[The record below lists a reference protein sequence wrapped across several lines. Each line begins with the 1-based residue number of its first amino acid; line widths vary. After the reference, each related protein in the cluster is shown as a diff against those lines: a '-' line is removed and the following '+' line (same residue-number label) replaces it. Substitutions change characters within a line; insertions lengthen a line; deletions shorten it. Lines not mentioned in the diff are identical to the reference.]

1 MIIKLY
7 TILKK
12 YAMIFL
18 SLYLGGEYMSEFIN
32 YVFQRSQTINKIDN
46 HLYKKYDVKNGLRN
60 EDGTGVLVGLTKISY
75 VVGYEKENGK
85 KVDTE
90 GKLYYRGIKVSDFIS
105 GHDPK
110 DRFLFEE
117 ACFLILFGYLP
128 NKEELESFKK
138 ELAQHYELPINY
150 LHVRL
155 LSFPVQNMMNKLQQE
170 VLMLYTYDNNPDD
183 VSPDGTLEKGLDLI
197 AKIPE
202 IICYSYRSKV
212 HYYDNQSLF
221 IHPIRADYSI
231 AENILQMLRINQKFT
246 QTEATVLDMCLV
258 LHADHG
264 GGNNSTFT
272 NVVMSSTGT
281 DIYSCFSGA
290 IGSLKGPK
298 HGGANLAVAKQMK
311 LAIDQLGLNPS
322 DEDMLALIRKILD
335 KDFNDHSGLIY
346 GIGHAVYT
354 LSDPRCQIL
363 SKKCKELAIEKN
375 RLPEYEFYHRFGTLA
390 VQEIKARKGINVCA
404 NIDFYSGLVYDM
416 LGIPKDLYTLM
427 FVIGRSVGWVAHNIE
442 NKLYS
447 GKIIRP
453 AGKYVGEKK
462 KYIRLND
469 R

>member
-1 MIIKLY
+1 
-7 TILKK
+7 
-12 YAMIFL
+12 
-18 SLYLGGEYMSEFIN
+18 MSEFIN
-32 YVFQRSQTINKIDN
+32 YVFKRSQTLNKIDN
-46 HLYKKYDVKNGLRN
+46 QLYKKYDVKNGLRN
-60 EDGTGVLVGLTKISY
+60 EDGTGVLVGLTKISD
-75 VVGYEKENGK
+75 VVGYKKENGK
-85 KVDTE
+85 KIDID

-138 ELAQHYELPINY
+138 DLAHRYELPINY
-150 LHVRL
+150 LNVRL
-155 LSFPVQNMMNKLQQE
+155 LSFPMQNMMNKLQQE
-170 VLMLYTYDNNPDD
+170 VLMLYTYDDNPDD
-183 VSPDGTLEKGLDLI
+183 VSPDGTLDKGLDLI

-202 IICYSYRSKV
+202 IVCYAYRSKV
-212 HYYDNQSLF
+212 HYYDTQSLF
-221 IHPIRADYSI
+221 IHPIREDYSI
-231 AENILQMLRINQKFT
+231 AENILQMLRIDQKFT
-246 QTEATVLDMCLV
+246 ETEATVLDMCLV

-281 DIYSCFSGA
+281 DIYSCFAGA

-311 LAIDQLGLNPS
+311 KAIDEIGLKPT
-322 DEDMLALIRKILD
+322 DDQILTLIRKILD
-335 KDFNDHSGLIY
+335 KDFNDKTGLIY

-354 LSDPRCQIL
+354 LSDPRCVIL
-363 SKKCKELAIEKN
+363 SQKCKELAIEKG
-375 RLPEYEFYHRFGTLA
+375 RLDEYEFYNRFEKMA
-390 VQEIKARKGINVCA
+390 IQEIRERKGINVCA
-404 NIDFYSGLVYDM
+404 NVDFYSGLVYDM
-416 LGIPKDLYTLM
+416 LGIPKDLYTLL

-453 AGKYVGEKK
+453 AGKYVGDKK
-462 KYIRLND
+462 KYVKLNE

>member
-1 MIIKLY
+1 
-7 TILKK
+7 
-12 YAMIFL
+12 
-18 SLYLGGEYMSEFIN
+18 MSEFID
-32 YVFQRSQTINKIDN
+32 YVFKRSETLNKIDN
-46 HLYKKYDVKNGLRN
+46 NLYKKYDVKNGLRN
-60 EDGTGVLVGLTKISY
+60 EDGTGVLVGLTRISD
-75 VVGYEKENGK
+75 VVGYKKENGK
-85 KVDTE
+85 KIDTA
-90 GKLYYRGIKVSDFIS
+90 GKLYYRGVKVSDFIS

-110 DRFLFEE
+110 NRFLFEE

-128 NKEELESFKK
+128 NKDELEAFKK
-138 ELAQHYELPINY
+138 ELANRYELPINY
-150 LHVRL
+150 LNVRL
-155 LSFPVQNMMNKLQQE
+155 LSFPMQNMMNKLQQE
-170 VLMLYTYDNNPDD
+170 VLMLYTYDQNPDD
-183 VSPDGTLEKGLDLI
+183 VSPAGTLDKGLDLI

-202 IICYSYRSKV
+202 IVCYAYRSKV
-212 HYYDNQSLF
+212 HYFDNESLF
-221 IHPIRADYSI
+221 IHPIRPDYSI
-231 AENILQMLRINQKFT
+231 AENILQMLRINQEFT
-246 QTEATVLDMCLV
+246 ETEANILDMCLV

-281 DIYSCFSGA
+281 DIYSCFAGA

-311 LAIDQLGLNPS
+311 LAIDELGLHPS
-322 DEDMLALIRKILD
+322 DEDMLELIRRILD
-335 KDFNDHSGLIY
+335 KDFNDHAGLIY

-363 SKKCKELAIEKN
+363 SQKCKELAVEKD
-375 RLPEYEFYHRFGTLA
+375 RLAEYEFYNRFEKLA
-390 VQEIKARKGINVCA
+390 IQEIKERKGINVCA

-416 LGIPKDLYTLM
+416 LGIPKDLYTLL

-453 AGKYVGEKK
+453 AGKYVGDKK
-462 KYIRLND
+462 KYVKLNE

>member
-1 MIIKLY
+1 
-7 TILKK
+7 
-12 YAMIFL
+12 
-18 SLYLGGEYMSEFIN
+18 MSEFID
-32 YVFQRSQTINKIDN
+32 YVFKRSQTLNKIDN
-46 HLYKKYDVKNGLRN
+46 QLYKKYDVKNGLRN
-60 EDGTGVLVGLTKISY
+60 EDGTGVLVGLTKISD
-75 VVGYEKENGK
+75 VVGYKKENGK
-85 KVDTE
+85 KIDID

-138 ELAQHYELPINY
+138 DLAHRYELPINY
-150 LHVRL
+150 LNVRL
-155 LSFPVQNMMNKLQQE
+155 LSFPMQNMMNKLQQE
-170 VLMLYTYDNNPDD
+170 VLMLYTYDDNPDD
-183 VSPDGTLEKGLDLI
+183 VSPDGTLDKGLDLI

-202 IICYSYRSKV
+202 IVCYAYRSKV
-212 HYYDNQSLF
+212 HYYDTQSLF
-221 IHPIRADYSI
+221 IHPIREDYSI
-231 AENILQMLRINQKFT
+231 AENILQMLRIDQKFT
-246 QTEATVLDMCLV
+246 ETEATVLDMCLV

-281 DIYSCFSGA
+281 DIYSCFAGA

-311 LAIDQLGLNPS
+311 KAIDEIGLKPT
-322 DEDMLALIRKILD
+322 DDQILTLIRKILD
-335 KDFNDHSGLIY
+335 KDFNDKTGLIY

-354 LSDPRCQIL
+354 LSDPRCVIL
-363 SKKCKELAIEKN
+363 SQKCKELAIEKG
-375 RLPEYEFYHRFGTLA
+375 RLDEYEFYNRFEKMA
-390 VQEIKARKGINVCA
+390 IQEIKERKGINVCA
-404 NIDFYSGLVYDM
+404 NVDFYSGLVYDM
-416 LGIPKDLYTLM
+416 LGIPKDLYTLL

-453 AGKYVGEKK
+453 AGKYVGDKK
-462 KYIRLND
+462 KYVKLNE

>member
-1 MIIKLY
+1 
-7 TILKK
+7 
-12 YAMIFL
+12 
-18 SLYLGGEYMSEFIN
+18 MSEFID
-32 YVFQRSQTINKIDN
+32 YVFKRSETLNKIDN
-46 HLYKKYDVKNGLRN
+46 SLYKKYDVKNGLRN
-60 EDGTGVLVGLTKISY
+60 EDGTGVLVGLTRISD
-75 VVGYEKENGK
+75 VVGYKKENGK
-85 KVDTE
+85 KVDTA
-90 GKLYYRGIKVSDFIS
+90 GKLYYRGVKVSDFIS

-110 DRFLFEE
+110 NRFLFEE

-128 NKEELESFKK
+128 NKDELEAFKK
-138 ELAQHYELPINY
+138 ELANRYELPINY
-150 LHVRL
+150 LQARL
-155 LSFPVQNMMNKLQQE
+155 LSFPMQNMMNKLQQE
-170 VLMLYTYDNNPDD
+170 VLMLYTYDDYPDD
-183 VSPDGTLEKGLDLI
+183 ISPEGTLNKGLDLI

-202 IICYSYRSKV
+202 IVCYAYRSKV
-212 HYYDNQSLF
+212 HYYDNESLF

-231 AENILQMLRINQKFT
+231 AENILQMLRIDQEFT
-246 QTEATVLDMCLV
+246 KTEANILDMCLV

-281 DIYSCFSGA
+281 DIYSCFAGA

-311 LAIDQLGLNPS
+311 LAIDELGLKAS
-322 DEDMLALIRKILD
+322 DEDMLHLIRRILD
-335 KDFNDHSGLIY
+335 KDFNDYTGLVY

-363 SKKCKELAIEKN
+363 SQKCKELAIEKN
-375 RLPEYEFYHRFGTLA
+375 RLAEYEFYNKFEKLA
-390 VQEIKARKGINVCA
+390 IQEIKDRKGLNVCA
-404 NIDFYSGLVYDM
+404 NVDFYSGLVYDM
-416 LGIPKDLYTLM
+416 LGIPKDLYTLL

-453 AGKYVGEKK
+453 AGKYVGDKK
-462 KYIRLND
+462 KYVKLND

>member
-1 MIIKLY
+1 
-7 TILKK
+7 
-12 YAMIFL
+12 
-18 SLYLGGEYMSEFIN
+18 MSEFIN
-32 YVFQRSQTINKIDN
+32 YVFKRSQTLNKIDN
-46 HLYKKYDVKNGLRN
+46 QLYKKYDVKNGLRN
-60 EDGTGVLVGLTKISY
+60 EDGTGVLVGLTKISD
-75 VVGYEKENGK
+75 VVGYKKENGK
-85 KVDTE
+85 KIDID

-138 ELAQHYELPINY
+138 DLAHRYELPINY
-150 LHVRL
+150 LNVRL
-155 LSFPVQNMMNKLQQE
+155 LSFPMQNMMNKLQQE
-170 VLMLYTYDNNPDD
+170 VLMLYTYDDNPDD
-183 VSPDGTLEKGLDLI
+183 VSPDGTLDKGLDLI

-202 IICYSYRSKV
+202 IVCYAYRSKV
-212 HYYDNQSLF
+212 HYYDTQSLF
-221 IHPIRADYSI
+221 IHPIREDYSI
-231 AENILQMLRINQKFT
+231 AENILQMLRIDQKFT
-246 QTEATVLDMCLV
+246 ETEATVLDMCLV

-281 DIYSCFSGA
+281 DIYSCFAGA

-311 LAIDQLGLNPS
+311 KAIDEIGLKPT
-322 DEDMLALIRKILD
+322 DDQILTLIRKILD
-335 KDFNDHSGLIY
+335 KDFNDKTGLIY

-354 LSDPRCQIL
+354 LSDPRCVIL
-363 SKKCKELAIEKN
+363 SQKCKELAIEKG
-375 RLPEYEFYHRFGTLA
+375 RLDEYEFYNRFEKMA
-390 VQEIKARKGINVCA
+390 IQEIKERKGINVCA
-404 NIDFYSGLVYDM
+404 NVDFYSGLVYDM
-416 LGIPKDLYTLM
+416 LGIPKDLYTLL

-453 AGKYVGEKK
+453 AGKYVGDKK
-462 KYIRLND
+462 KYVKLNERQKSID
-469 R
+469 FYF

>member
-1 MIIKLY
+1 
-7 TILKK
+7 
-12 YAMIFL
+12 
-18 SLYLGGEYMSEFIN
+18 MSEFIN
-32 YVFQRSQTINKIDN
+32 YVFKRSQTLNKIDN
-46 HLYKKYDVKNGLRN
+46 QLYKKYDVKNGLRN
-60 EDGTGVLVGLTKISY
+60 EDGTGVLVGLTKISD
-75 VVGYEKENGK
+75 VVGYKKENGK
-85 KVDTE
+85 KIDID

-138 ELAQHYELPINY
+138 DLAHRYELPINY
-150 LHVRL
+150 LNVRL
-155 LSFPVQNMMNKLQQE
+155 LSFPMQNMMNKLQQE
-170 VLMLYTYDNNPDD
+170 VLMLYTYDDNPDD
-183 VSPDGTLEKGLDLI
+183 VSPDGTLDKGLDLI

-202 IICYSYRSKV
+202 IVCYAYRSKV
-212 HYYDNQSLF
+212 HYYDTQSLF
-221 IHPIRADYSI
+221 IHPIREDYSI
-231 AENILQMLRINQKFT
+231 AENILQMLRIDQKFT
-246 QTEATVLDMCLV
+246 ETEATVLDMCLV

-281 DIYSCFSGA
+281 DIYSCFAGA

-311 LAIDQLGLNPS
+311 KAIDEIGLKPT
-322 DEDMLALIRKILD
+322 DDQILTLIRKILD
-335 KDFNDHSGLIY
+335 KDFNDKTGLIY

-354 LSDPRCQIL
+354 LSDPRCVIL
-363 SKKCKELAIEKN
+363 SQKCKELAIEKG
-375 RLPEYEFYHRFGTLA
+375 RLDEYEFYNRFEKMA
-390 VQEIKARKGINVCA
+390 IQEIKERKGINVCA
-404 NIDFYSGLVYDM
+404 NVDFYSGLVYDM
-416 LGIPKDLYTLM
+416 LGIPKDLYTLL

-453 AGKYVGEKK
+453 AGKYVGDKK
-462 KYIRLND
+462 KYVKLNE

>member
-1 MIIKLY
+1 
-7 TILKK
+7 
-12 YAMIFL
+12 
-18 SLYLGGEYMSEFIN
+18 MSEFID
-32 YVFQRSQTINKIDN
+32 YVFKRSETLNKIDN
-46 HLYKKYDVKNGLRN
+46 SLYKKYDVKNGLRN
-60 EDGTGVLVGLTKISY
+60 EDGTGVLVGLTRISD
-75 VVGYEKENGK
+75 VVGYKKENGK
-85 KVDTE
+85 KVDTA
-90 GKLYYRGIKVSDFIS
+90 GNLYYRGVKVSDFIS

-110 DRFLFEE
+110 NRFLFEE

-128 NKEELESFKK
+128 NKDELEAFKK
-138 ELAQHYELPINY
+138 ELANRYELPINY
-150 LHVRL
+150 LQARL
-155 LSFPVQNMMNKLQQE
+155 LSFPMQNMMNKLQQE
-170 VLMLYTYDNNPDD
+170 VLMLYTYDDYPDD
-183 VSPDGTLEKGLDLI
+183 ISPEGTLNKGLDLI

-202 IICYSYRSKV
+202 IVCYAYRSKV
-212 HYYDNQSLF
+212 HYYDNESLF

-231 AENILQMLRINQKFT
+231 AENILQMLRIDQEFT
-246 QTEATVLDMCLV
+246 KTEANILDMCLV

-281 DIYSCFSGA
+281 DIYSCFAGA

-311 LAIDQLGLNPS
+311 LAIDELGLKAS
-322 DEDMLALIRKILD
+322 DEDMLHLIRRILD
-335 KDFNDHSGLIY
+335 KDFNDYTGLVY

-363 SKKCKELAIEKN
+363 SQKCKELAIEKN
-375 RLPEYEFYHRFGTLA
+375 RLAEYEFYNKFEKLA
-390 VQEIKARKGINVCA
+390 IQEIKDRKGLNVCA
-404 NIDFYSGLVYDM
+404 NVDFYSGLVYDM
-416 LGIPKDLYTLM
+416 LGIPKDLYTLL

-453 AGKYVGEKK
+453 ASKYVGDKK
-462 KYIRLND
+462 KYVKLND